1 MFPTLSAKLV
11 IFIVLKTKFHCSYVL
26 VLFKNFSVVAAMLPI
41 TEKLNVI
48 LRSECV
54 NTWEFRYSL
63 RKELKAMMILPLH
76 LLFWNHPP
84 VFEYFPIF
92 TINNNE
98 FKVILIESVL
108 INRNNPH
115 LNKKKQPLTLE
126 RFDSRGSMFHYMIRR
141 ETDSPCCSWVVL

>member
-1 MFPTLSAKLV
+1 MCEHLG
-11 IFIVLKTKFHCSYVL
+11 I
-26 VLFKNFSVVAAMLPI
+26 SVF
-41 TEKLNVI
+41 TEKRVKGDDDSAI
-48 LRSECV
+48 TS
-54 NTWEFRYSL
+54 
-63 RKELKAMMILPLH
+63 
-76 LLFWNHPP
+76 LFWNHPP